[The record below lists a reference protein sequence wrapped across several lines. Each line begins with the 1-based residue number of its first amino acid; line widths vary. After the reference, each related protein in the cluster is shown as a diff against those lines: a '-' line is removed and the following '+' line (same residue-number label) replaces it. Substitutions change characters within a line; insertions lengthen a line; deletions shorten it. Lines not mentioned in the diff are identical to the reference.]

1 MKSSNNT
8 QVQSLTV
15 NNNETVVA
23 QQQLSETIEN
33 SQKRFS
39 VADLWHIQRNYR
51 TSQVRR
57 CH

>member
-1 MKSSNNT
+1 MKSSNHTN
-8 QVQSLTV
+8 VQTIQV
-15 NNNETVVA
+15 NNHETVVTP
-23 QQQLSETIEN
+23 QQVTETIETGH
-33 SQKRFS
+33 KRFS